1 MGAPGRDA
9 GWNTVDEKGDGVPA
23 ERGERV
29 DARIAIF
36 EGPYQKKLVLNYS
49 VNVSR
54 GGLFLETSHLR
65 PVDTL
70 LTIKFKLSDRDSVIS
85 CQARV
90 AWVRERGRKKHKL
103 PSGMGLCFVGLSLA
117 DLHALRRFLER
128 SSIIPV
134 W

>member
-1 MGAPGRDA
+1 MGALGRDA
-9 GWNTVDEKGDGVPA
+9 GWNTVKEGGDGVPTG
-23 ERGERV
+23 RGERV
-29 DARIAIF
+29 DARLAIF
-36 EGPYQKKLVLNYS
+36 EGPYQKTLLLNYS

-54 GGLFLETSHLR
+54 GGLFLETSQIR

-70 LTIKFKLSDRDSVIS
+70 LTIKFKLSDRDAIIS

-90 AWVRERGRKKHKL
+90 AWVREPGKKKEKL

-128 SSIIPV
+128 SSVTPV

>member
-1 MGAPGRDA
+1 MGVPGHEA
-9 GWNTVDEKGDGVPA
+9 GGSMVEERRDGVQA
-23 ERGERV
+23 GRGERV

-36 EGPYQKKLVLNYS
+36 EGPYQKTLVLNYS
-49 VNVSR
+49 VNVGR
-54 GGLFLETSHLR
+54 GGLFVETAQIR

-70 LTIKFKLSDRDSVIS
+70 LTIKFKLSNRDAIIA

-90 AWVRERGRKKHKL
+90 AWVREPGKKKEKL

-128 SSIIPV
+128 SSITPV